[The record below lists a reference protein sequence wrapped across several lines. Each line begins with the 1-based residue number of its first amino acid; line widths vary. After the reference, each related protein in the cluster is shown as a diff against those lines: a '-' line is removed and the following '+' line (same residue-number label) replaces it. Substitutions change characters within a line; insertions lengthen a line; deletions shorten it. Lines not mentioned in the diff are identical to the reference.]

1 DGSFEESVDLTAAA
15 VQAFSPFRDINGVS
29 DALLKTSTYLQNS
42 QKSDGGFGN
51 IFSSSWAI
59 QAMNA
64 LGASWTSGGKTTE
77 DYLGAEQSLDGAAL
91 PSLDNTLQYRQNRIW
106 ATSYAIPAALGKDWG
121 DIMQSVLKPENKN
134 NTSNFSS
141 GTSSGTSSGI
151 LNIENLKKPDSPVI
165 CPPGNLFSTETGKAC
180 AAFSSDNIKKTDSLV
195 VCPSGD
201 LFSTET
207 GKACNIFSSATPTSL
222 PKIEP
227 KIPKEPAPAFV
238 SLKNEPDEPKEKKEN
253 QKPENLANQNI
264 NQNTATALMAIT
276 DSPAQKTEAPKRN
289 WFLRFLD
296 KIFSI
301 F

>member
-1 DGSFEESVDLTAAA
+1 
-15 VQAFSPFRDINGVS
+15 
-29 DALLKTSTYLQNS
+29 
-42 QKSDGGFGN
+42 
-51 IFSSSWAI
+51 
-59 QAMNA
+59 MNA
-64 LGASWTSGGKTTE
+64 LDASWTSDGKTTGN
-77 DYLGAEQSLDGAAL
+77 YLGAEQSPDGAVL
-91 PSLDNTLQYRQNRIW
+91 PSSDTLQNRIW

-134 NTSNFSS
+134 NVNNFSS

-222 PKIEP
+222 PKLEP
-227 KIPKEPAPAFV
+227 KIPKESAPAFV